1 MAALEAA
8 GKQSG
13 MVRHDLI
20 STFQVLAR
28 NHDEVGVVCKQ
39 CGEGFG
45 VSPID
50 SLGEV
55 CNDFSDGL
63 FFGFFLSICER
74 SKGKQNTLAASK
86 GCSLTCMA

>member
-28 NHDEVGVVCKQ
+28 NHDEVGVVCEQ
-39 CGEGFG
+39 CSEGFG

-55 CNDFSDGL
+55 CNDLSDGL
-63 FFGFFLSICER
+63 FLGFFLSICE
-74 SKGKQNTLAASK
+74 SGKGKQNGKSRN
-86 GCSLTCMA
+86 